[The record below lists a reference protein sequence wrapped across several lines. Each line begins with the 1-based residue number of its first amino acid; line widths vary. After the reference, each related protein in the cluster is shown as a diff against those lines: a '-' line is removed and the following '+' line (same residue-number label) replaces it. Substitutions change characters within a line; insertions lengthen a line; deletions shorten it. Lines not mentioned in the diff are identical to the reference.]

1 MNWIYDIAKCL
12 FTYDRKNDSNNANP
26 SKSKELIPLND
37 DNFKLIKECSWLGCG
52 LEFYDR
58 RPIFKKAKMG
68 KRYYAF
74 CCDECY
80 TTWLKSNYFF
90 Y

>member
-1 MNWIYDIAKCL
+1 MNWIFETIKCIFVSNRKDIDIIKPPKC
-12 FTYDRKNDSNNANP
+12 
-26 SKSKELIPLND
+26 KENIPLND

-52 LEFYDR
+52 LEFYDK
-58 RPIFKKAKMG
+58 RPIFKKAKLC
-68 KRYYAF
+68 KKYYAF

-80 TTWLKSNYFF
+80 MLWLKSNYIF

>member
-1 MNWIYDIAKCL
+1 MNWIYETVKCI
-12 FTYDRKNDSNNANP
+12 FVYDRKDDSILKQP
-26 SKSKELIPLND
+26 KTKEIVPLND
-37 DNFKLIKECSWLGCG
+37 ENFKLIKECSWLGCG
-52 LEFYDR
+52 LEFYHK

>member
-1 MNWIYDIAKCL
+1 MNWIIETMRSI
-12 FTYDRKNDSNNANP
+12 FVFDRKSIEFEKP
-26 SKSKELIPLND
+26 PKCKENIPLND
-37 DNFKLIKECSWLGCG
+37 DNFKLIEECSWLGCG
-52 LEFYDR
+52 LEFYDK

-74 CCDECY
+74 CSNECY
-80 TTWLKSNYFF
+80 ITWLKSNYFF